1 MKAEYGYMG
10 KVLFVDLTNR
20 KIHEEELSEKIAR
33 NFIGGYGVGA
43 RMIMERMKA
52 GADPFEPENI
62 LGFGTGPLTLS
73 GMTSTCRFTVM
84 GKSPL
89 TGYWGDANS
98 GGNFANDFKASGYD
112 AVFFEGRAD
121 RPVYLLM
128 RDGKVEFK
136 DARHLWGVDTVK
148 TEKMIRQENGNPRL
162 KIACI
167 GTAGEKR
174 SRIAAVINDWGR
186 AAARSGLGGVMGSKN
201 LKAIACIGSQKLKI
215 FDKVRVE
222 NLMKDLVRETKSN
235 PSGMVQILTRSG
247 TPGAMMPHMA
257 MHDVPIKNW
266 AGNNIEDFPE
276 SKWESVSWECLEKYV
291 TKKYACSSCFLTC
304 GHWVKVS
311 TGKYKVEKGH
321 KPEYET
327 MAAIGPL
334 CLNDNMESLIY
345 SNELCNLHGLD
356 TISAGGILAFAI
368 ECYEKGLISKKDTDG
383 LELTWGNTDAIVGVL
398 KKMCLREGIGDLL
411 AEGSREAAKRI
422 GRGAEQFSMDVG
434 GELIPMHDPRQVP
447 GIGAT
452 YVSDPTPARHTRSG
466 TAFQE
471 EGMANP
477 VTMNILGLPLQME
490 RYDPAG
496 KGKAHSLVTA
506 WQHLINTTGL
516 CIFAGDGLNFSL
528 LEMMRAVMGW
538 NLDHEELIKT
548 GKRIST
554 LLHAFNLREGFKPA
568 DFTMPPRPY
577 GNPPLKVGTLKGIT
591 VDVENLKR
599 QYYEAMGFDPATG
612 EIQKDRIEELGL
624 QNLVYT
630 GRG

>member
-1 MKAEYGYMG
+1 MKAEYGYMS
-10 KVLFVDLTNR
+10 KMLFIDLTNR
-20 KIHEEELSEKIAR
+20 KIHEEDLSEQLAR
-33 NFIGGYGVGA
+33 SFIGGYGVGA
-43 RMIMERMKA
+43 RIIMERMKA
-52 GADPFEPENI
+52 GVDPLGPDNI

-73 GMTSTCRFTVM
+73 GMTSTCRFTTM

-98 GGNFANDFKASGYD
+98 GGNFANILKASGYD
-112 AVFFEGRAD
+112 AVFFEGKAEY
-121 RPVYLLM
+121 PVYLLI

-136 DARHLWGVDTVK
+136 DAQHLWGVDTVR
-148 TEKMIRQENGNPRL
+148 TENMIRRENSDARL

-174 SRIAAVINDWGR
+174 SRIAAVMNDWGR

-201 LKAIACIGSQKLKI
+201 LKAIACSGTQKPKI
-215 FDKVRVE
+215 FDKARMG
-222 NLMKDLVRETKSN
+222 NLMKELLRETKSN
-235 PSGMVQILTRSG
+235 PSDMYKVCSSSG

-266 AGNNIEDFPE
+266 TGNNIEDFPE
-276 SKWESVSWECLEKYV
+276 SKWEAVAWESLEKYI
-291 TKKYACSSCFLTC
+291 TKKYACTGCFIAC

-311 TGKYKVEKGH
+311 TGKYRVKKGH

-327 MAAIGPL
+327 MAAFGPL

-345 SNELCNLHGLD
+345 ANELCNLHGLD
-356 TISAGGILAFAI
+356 TISAGGVVAFAI
-368 ECYEKGLISKKDTDG
+368 ECYENGLISKKDTDG
-383 LELTWGNTDAIVGVL
+383 LELTWGNTDAIIGVL

-411 AEGSREAAKRI
+411 AEGSREAAKKI

-447 GIGAT
+447 GMGAT
-452 YVSDPTPARHTRSG
+452 YISDPTPARHTRSG

-477 VTMNILGLPLQME
+477 VTMNILGVPLKME
-490 RYDPAG
+490 RYDPTG
-496 KGKAHSLVTA
+496 KGRVHSLITA

-528 LEMMRAVMGW
+528 LEIMKAVTGW
-538 NLDHEELIKT
+538 NLDHEELIRT

-568 DFTMPPRPY
+568 DFTLPPRVY
-577 GNPPLKVGTLKGIT
+577 GDPPLKIGLLEGIT
-591 VDVENLKR
+591 IDVEGLKR

-624 QNLVYT
+624 EHIL
-630 GRG
+630 

>member
-10 KVLFVDLTNR
+10 KMLFVDLTNR
-20 KIHEEELSEKIAR
+20 KIREEDLSEQLAR
-33 NFIGGYGVGA
+33 SFIGGYGVGA
-43 RMIMERMKA
+43 RIIMERMKA
-52 GADPFEPENI
+52 GVDPLGPYNI

-73 GMTSTCRFTVM
+73 GMTSTCRFTAM

-98 GGNFANDFKASGYD
+98 GGNFANVFKASGYD
-112 AVFFEGRAD
+112 AVFFEGRAEH
-121 RPVYLLM
+121 PVYLLI

-136 DARHLWGVDTVK
+136 DARQLWGVDTVK
-148 TEKMIRQENGNPRL
+148 TEGMIRRENGDARL

-167 GTAGEKR
+167 GTAGEKQ
-174 SRIAAVINDWGR
+174 SRIAAIMNDWGR

-201 LKAIACIGSQKLKI
+201 LKAIACSGAQKPKI
-215 FDKVRVE
+215 FDKARMG
-222 NLMKDLVRETKSN
+222 NLMKELLRETKSN
-235 PSGMVQILTRSG
+235 PSDMYKVCSSSG

-276 SKWESVSWECLEKYV
+276 SKWEAVGWESLEKYV
-291 TKKYACSSCFLTC
+291 TKKYACTSCFIAC

-311 TGKYKVEKGH
+311 TGKYRVKKGH

-327 MAAIGPL
+327 MAAFGPL

-345 SNELCNLHGLD
+345 ANELCNLHGLD
-356 TISAGGILAFAI
+356 TISAGGVIAFAI
-368 ECYEKGLISKKDTDG
+368 ECYENGLISEKDTGG
-383 LELTWGNTDAIVGVL
+383 LELTWGNTEAIIGVL

-411 AEGSREAAKRI
+411 AEGSREAAKKI
-422 GRGAEQFSMDVG
+422 GRGAEKFSMDVG

-447 GIGAT
+447 GMGAT
-452 YVSDPTPARHTRSG
+452 YESDPTPARHTRSG

-477 VTMNILGLPLQME
+477 VTMNILGVPLKME
-490 RYDPAG
+490 RYDPTG
-496 KGKAHSLVTA
+496 KGRAHSLVTA

-528 LEMMRAVMGW
+528 LEMMKAVTGW
-538 NLDHEELIKT
+538 NLDHDELIKT

-568 DFTMPPRPY
+568 DFTMPPRVY
-577 GNPPLKVGTLKGIT
+577 GDPPLKIGLLEGIT
-591 VDVENLKR
+591 VDVEGLKR
-599 QYYEAMGFDPATG
+599 QYYEAMGFDTTTG
-612 EIQKDRIEELGL
+612 EIRKDRIKELGL
-624 QNLVYT
+624 ENII
-630 GRG
+630 

>member
-20 KIHEEELSEKIAR
+20 KIHEEELSEEIAR
-33 NFIGGYGVGA
+33 SFIGGYGVGA
-43 RMIMERMKA
+43 RMIMERMKV
-52 GADPFEPENI
+52 GVDPFGPESI

-112 AVFFEGRAD
+112 VVFFEGRAD
-121 RPVYLLM
+121 HPVYLLI
-128 RDGKVEFK
+128 RNGKVEFK

-148 TEKMIRQENGNPRL
+148 TEEMIRRENKDARL

-174 SRIAAVINDWGR
+174 SRIAAVMNDWGR

-201 LKAIACIGSQKLKI
+201 LKAIACSGTQKLKI

-222 NLMKDLVRETKSN
+222 NLMKELVKEAKNN

-345 SNELCNLHGLD
+345 ANELCNLHGLD
-356 TISAGGILAFAI
+356 TISAGGIIAFAI
-368 ECYEKGLISKKDTDG
+368 ECYENGLISKKDTDG
-383 LELTWGNTDAIVGVL
+383 LELTWGNTDAIIEVL

-490 RYDPAG
+490 RYDPTG
-496 KGKAHSLVTA
+496 KGRSHSLVTA

-528 LEMMRAVMGW
+528 LEMMKGVTGW

-577 GNPPLKVGTLKGIT
+577 GSPPFKAGSLKGIT

-612 EIQKDRIEELGL
+612 EIRKDRIEELGL
-624 QNLVYT
+624 QNII
-630 GRG
+630 

>member
-1 MKAEYGYMG
+1 MKVEYGYMG
-10 KVLFVDLTNR
+10 KMLFVDLTNR
-20 KIHEEELSEKIAR
+20 KTHEEDLSEEIAR

-43 RMIMERMKA
+43 RIIMERMKA
-52 GADPFEPENI
+52 GVDPLRPDNI

-73 GMTSTCRFTVM
+73 GMTSTCRFTAM

-98 GGNFANDFKASGYD
+98 GGNFANVFKASGYD
-112 AVFFEGRAD
+112 AIFFNGRAEH
-121 RPVYLLM
+121 PVYLLI

-136 DARHLWGVDTVK
+136 DARQLWGVDTVK
-148 TEKMIRQENGNPRL
+148 TENMIRRENDDIHL

-174 SRIAAVINDWGR
+174 SRIAAIMNDWGR

-201 LKAIACIGSQKLKI
+201 LKAIACSGAQKPKI
-215 FDKVRVE
+215 FDKARMGT
-222 NLMKDLVRETKSN
+222 LMKELLRETKTN
-235 PSGMVQILTRSG
+235 PSDMYKVCCSSG

-276 SKWESVSWECLEKYV
+276 SKWESVGWESLEKYV
-291 TKKYACSSCFLTC
+291 TKKYACTGCFIAC

-311 TGKYKVEKGH
+311 TGKYRVKKGH

-327 MAAIGPL
+327 MAAFGPL

-345 SNELCNLHGLD
+345 ANELCNLHGLD
-356 TISAGGILAFAI
+356 TISAGGVIAFAI
-368 ECYEKGLISKKDTDG
+368 ECYENGLISKKDTGG
-383 LELTWGNTDAIVGVL
+383 LELTWGNTEAIIGVL

-411 AEGSREAAKRI
+411 AEGSREAAKKI
-422 GRGAEQFSMDVG
+422 GRGAEKFSMDVG

-447 GIGAT
+447 GMGAT

-477 VTMNILGLPLQME
+477 VTMNILGLPLKME
-490 RYDPAG
+490 RYDPTG
-496 KGKAHSLVTA
+496 KGRAHSLVTA
-506 WQHLINTTGL
+506 WQHLVNTTGL

-528 LEMMRAVMGW
+528 LEMMKAVTGW
-538 NLDHEELIKT
+538 NLDHDELIKT

-568 DFTMPPRPY
+568 DFTMPPRVY
-577 GNPPLKVGTLKGIT
+577 GNPPLKIGLLEGIT
-591 VDVENLKR
+591 VNIEGLKR
-599 QYYEAMGFDPATG
+599 QYYEAMGFDPSTG
-612 EIQKDRIEELGL
+612 EIRQDRIEELGL
-624 QNLVYT
+624 ENII
-630 GRG
+630 

>member
-1 MKAEYGYMG
+1 MKAEYGYMS
-10 KVLFVDLTNR
+10 KMLFIDLTNR
-20 KIHEEELSEKIAR
+20 KIHEEDLSEQLAR
-33 NFIGGYGVGA
+33 SFIGGYGVGA
-43 RMIMERMKA
+43 RIIMERMKA
-52 GADPFEPENI
+52 GVDPLGPDNI

-73 GMTSTCRFTVM
+73 GMTSTCRFTTM

-98 GGNFANDFKASGYD
+98 GGNFANILKASGYD
-112 AVFFEGRAD
+112 AVFFEGKAEY
-121 RPVYLLM
+121 PVYLLI

-136 DARHLWGVDTVK
+136 DAQHLWGVDTVR
-148 TEKMIRQENGNPRL
+148 TENMIRRENSDARL

-174 SRIAAVINDWGR
+174 SRIAAVMNDWGR

-201 LKAIACIGSQKLKI
+201 LKAIACSGTQKPKI
-215 FDKVRVE
+215 FDKARMG
-222 NLMKDLVRETKSN
+222 NLMKELLRETKSN
-235 PSGMVQILTRSG
+235 PSDMYKVCSSSG

-266 AGNNIEDFPE
+266 TGNNIEDFPE
-276 SKWESVSWECLEKYV
+276 SKWEAVAWESLEKYI
-291 TKKYACSSCFLTC
+291 TKKYACTGCFIAC

-311 TGKYKVEKGH
+311 TGKYRVKKGH

-327 MAAIGPL
+327 MAAFGPL

-345 SNELCNLHGLD
+345 ANELCNLHGLD
-356 TISAGGILAFAI
+356 TISAGGVVAFAI
-368 ECYEKGLISKKDTDG
+368 ECYENGLISKKDTDG
-383 LELTWGNTDAIVGVL
+383 LELTWGNTDAIIGVL

-411 AEGSREAAKRI
+411 AEGSREAAKKI

-447 GIGAT
+447 GMGAT
-452 YVSDPTPARHTRSG
+452 YISDPTPARHTRSG

-477 VTMNILGLPLQME
+477 VTMNILGVPLKME
-490 RYDPAG
+490 RYDPTG
-496 KGKAHSLVTA
+496 KGRVHSLITA

-528 LEMMRAVMGW
+528 LEIMKAVTGW
-538 NLDHEELIKT
+538 NLDHEELIRT
-548 GKRIST
+548 GRRIST

-568 DFTMPPRPY
+568 DFTLPPRVY
-577 GNPPLKVGTLKGIT
+577 GDPPLKIGLLEGIT
-591 VDVENLKR
+591 IDVEGLKR

-624 QNLVYT
+624 EHIL
-630 GRG
+630 

>member
-20 KIHEEELSEKIAR
+20 KIHEEELSEEIAR
-33 NFIGGYGVGA
+33 SFIGGYGIGA
-43 RMIMERMKA
+43 RMIIERMKV
-52 GADPFEPENI
+52 GVDPFGPDSI

-121 RPVYLLM
+121 RPVYLLI

-148 TEKMIRQENGNPRL
+148 TEKMIRQENNDARL

-167 GTAGEKR
+167 GTAGERR
-174 SRIAAVINDWGR
+174 SRIAAVMNDWGR

-201 LKAIACIGSQKLKI
+201 LKAIACSGAPKPKI
-215 FDKVRVE
+215 FNKARVE
-222 NLMKDLVRETKSN
+222 NLMRELVKETKNN
-235 PSGMVQILTRSG
+235 PSGMCQILTRSG

-266 AGNNIEDFPE
+266 GGNNLEDFPE
-276 SKWESVSWECLEKYV
+276 SKWEGISWECLEKYV

-327 MAAIGPL
+327 MAAFGPL

-345 SNELCNLHGLD
+345 ANELCNLHGLD
-356 TISAGGILAFAI
+356 TISAGGIIAFAI
-368 ECYEKGLISKKDTDG
+368 ECYENGLITKKDTDG
-383 LELTWGNTDAIVGVL
+383 LELTWGNTDAIIEIL
-398 KKMCLREGIGDLL
+398 KKICLREGIGDWL

-477 VTMNILGLPLQME
+477 TTMNILGLPLKME
-490 RYDPAG
+490 RYDPTG

-528 LEMMRAVMGW
+528 LEMMKAVTGW
-538 NLDHEELIKT
+538 NLNHNELIKT
-548 GKRIST
+548 GLRIST

-568 DFTMPPRPY
+568 DFAMPPRPY
-577 GNPPLKVGTLKGIT
+577 GSPPLKIGALQGIT
-591 VDVENLKR
+591 VNVENLKR
-599 QYYEAMGFDPATG
+599 QYYEAMGFDPVTG
-612 EIQKDRIEELGL
+612 EIRKDKIEELGL
-624 QNLVYT
+624 KNIL
-630 GRG
+630 

>member
-10 KVLFVDLTNR
+10 KMLFVDLTNR
-20 KIHEEELSEKIAR
+20 KTHEEDLSEELTR
-33 NFIGGYGVGA
+33 SFIGGYGVGA
-43 RMIMERMKA
+43 RIIIERMKA
-52 GADPFEPENI
+52 RADPLGPDNI

-98 GGNFANDFKASGYD
+98 GGNFANVFKASGYD
-112 AVFFEGRAD
+112 AVFFEGRAEN
-121 RPVYLLM
+121 PVYLLI

-136 DARHLWGVDTVK
+136 DARHLWGADTVK
-148 TEKMIRQENGNPRL
+148 TEEMIRQENGEARL

-167 GTAGEKR
+167 GIAGEKR

-201 LKAIACIGSQKLKI
+201 LKAIACSGAHKPKI
-215 FDKVRVE
+215 FNKARVE
-222 NLMKDLVRETKSN
+222 NIMKELVKETENN
-235 PSGMVQILTRSG
+235 PYGMYQVLSRSG

-276 SKWESVSWECLEKYV
+276 SKWEAVGWESLEKYV
-291 TKKYACSSCFLTC
+291 TKKYACTSCFIAC

-311 TGKYKVEKGH
+311 TGKYRVEKGH

-327 MAAIGPL
+327 MAAFGPM

-345 SNELCNLHGLD
+345 ANELCNLHGLD
-356 TISAGGILAFAI
+356 TISAGGVIAFAI
-368 ECYEKGLISKKDTDG
+368 ECYENGLISKKDTDG
-383 LELTWGNTDAIVGVL
+383 LELTWGNTDAIIEVL

-411 AEGSREAAKRI
+411 AEGSREAAKKI
-422 GRGAEQFSMDVG
+422 GRGAEKFSMDVG

-447 GIGAT
+447 GMGAT

-477 VTMNILGLPLQME
+477 ATMNILGLPLQME
-490 RYDPAG
+490 RYDPTG
-496 KGKAHSLVTA
+496 KGNAHSLVTA
-506 WQHLINTTGL
+506 WQHLINTSGL
-516 CIFAGDGLNFSL
+516 CIFAGDGLNFSF
-528 LEMMRAVMGW
+528 LEIMKAVTGW
-538 NLDHEELIKT
+538 DLDHDDLVRA

-568 DFTMPPRPY
+568 DFTMPPRAY
-577 GNPPLKVGTLKGIT
+577 GNPPLKMGSLKGIT
-591 VDVENLKR
+591 VDVEDLKR
-599 QYYEAMGFDPATG
+599 QYYEAMGFNPATG
-612 EIQKDRIEELGL
+612 EIRKDRIEILGL
-624 QNLVYT
+624 QDILS
-630 GRG
+630 

>member
-10 KVLFVDLTNR
+10 KMLFVDLTNR
-20 KIHEEELSEKIAR
+20 KIHEEELSEEIAR
-33 NFIGGYGVGA
+33 SFIGGYGVGA
-43 RMIMERMKA
+43 RIIMERMKP
-52 GADPFEPENI
+52 GADPFGPDNI

-73 GMTSTCRFTVM
+73 GMTSTCRFTTM

-98 GGNFANDFKASGYD
+98 GGNFANVFKASGYD
-112 AVFFEGRAD
+112 FIFFKGKAEH
-121 RPVYLLM
+121 PVYLLI
-128 RDGKVEFK
+128 RNGKVEFK
-136 DARHLWGVDTVK
+136 DARHLWGLDTVK
-148 TEKMIRQENGNPRL
+148 TEEMIKQENGNARL
-162 KIACI
+162 KVACI

-174 SRIAAVINDWGR
+174 SRIAAIVNDWGR

-201 LKAIACIGSQKLKI
+201 LKAIACSGSQKPKI
-215 FDKVRVE
+215 FDKARVE
-222 NLMKDLVRETKSN
+222 NLMKELVRETKN
-235 PSGMVQILTRSG
+235 TPSGMYQILSTSG

-276 SKWESVSWECLEKYV
+276 SRWEAVGWENLEKYV
-291 TKKYACSSCFLTC
+291 TKKYSCTSCFIAC

-311 TGKYKVEKGH
+311 TGKYRVEKGH

-327 MAAIGPL
+327 MAAFGPM
-334 CLNDNMESLIY
+334 CLNDNMESMIY
-345 SNELCNLHGLD
+345 ANELCNLHGLD
-356 TISAGGILAFAI
+356 TISAGAVIAFAI
-368 ECYEKGLISKKDTDG
+368 ECYENGLITKKDTDG
-383 LELTWGNTDAIVGVL
+383 LELTWGNTDAIIDVL

-411 AEGSREAAKRI
+411 AEGSREAAKKI

-447 GIGAT
+447 GMGAT

-477 VTMNILGLPLQME
+477 ATMNILGLPLKME
-490 RYDPAG
+490 RYDPTG
-496 KGKAHSLVTA
+496 KGRAHSLVTA

-528 LEMMRAVMGW
+528 LEMMKAVTGW
-538 NLDHEELIKT
+538 DLDHDELIKT
-548 GKRIST
+548 GERIST

-577 GNPPLKVGTLKGIT
+577 GNPPFKVGSLKGIT
-591 VDVENLKR
+591 VDVEDLKR
-599 QYYEAMGFDPATG
+599 QYYEAMDFDPATG
-612 EIQKDRIEELGL
+612 EIRKDRIEALGL
-624 QNLVYT
+624 QNIL
-630 GRG
+630 

>member
-1 MKAEYGYMG
+1 MKAEFGYMG
-10 KVLFVDLTNR
+10 KMLFVDLTNR
-20 KIHEEELSEKIAR
+20 KTHEEDLSEEIAR
-33 NFIGGYGVGA
+33 GFIGGYGVGA
-43 RMIMERMKA
+43 RIIMERMKA
-52 GADPFEPENI
+52 GADPLGPDNI

-73 GMTSTCRFTVM
+73 GMTSSCRYTAM

-98 GGNFANDFKASGYD
+98 GGNFANVFKASGYD
-112 AVFFEGRAD
+112 AVFFEGRAEH
-121 RPVYLLM
+121 PVYLLI
-128 RDGKVEFK
+128 RNGKIEFK

-148 TEKMIRQENGNPRL
+148 TEEMIRRENGDARL

-174 SRIAAVINDWGR
+174 SRIGAIMNDWGR

-201 LKAIACIGSQKLKI
+201 LKAIACSGTQKPKI
-215 FDKVRVE
+215 FDKAKME
-222 NLMKDLVRETKSN
+222 NLMKELVKETKSN
-235 PSGMVQILTRSG
+235 PSGMYQILSSSG

-276 SKWESVSWECLEKYV
+276 SRWEAVGWESLEKYV
-291 TKKYACSSCFLTC
+291 AKKYACSSCFIAC

-327 MAAIGPL
+327 MAALGPL
-334 CLNDNMESLIY
+334 CLNDDMESLIY
-345 SNELCNLHGLD
+345 ANELCNLHGLD
-356 TISAGGILAFAI
+356 TISAGGVLAFAI
-368 ECYEKGLISKKDTDG
+368 ECYENGLITKKDTDG
-383 LELTWGNTDAIVGVL
+383 LELTWGNTDAIIGVL
-398 KKMCLREGIGDLL
+398 RKMCLREGIGDLL
-411 AEGSREAAKRI
+411 AEGSREAAKKI

-447 GIGAT
+447 GMGAT

-477 VTMNILGLPLQME
+477 ATMNILGLPLKME
-490 RYDPAG
+490 RYDPTG
-496 KGKAHSLVTA
+496 KGRAHSLVTA

-528 LEMMRAVMGW
+528 LEMMKAVTGW
-538 NLDHEELIKT
+538 NLDHEELIRT

-568 DFTMPPRPY
+568 DFTMPSRAY
-577 GNPPLKVGTLKGIT
+577 GNPPLEIGLLKGIT
-591 VDVENLKR
+591 VDVEDLKR
-599 QYYEAMGFDPATG
+599 QYYEAMGFDPVTG
-612 EIQKDRIEELGL
+612 EIRKDRIEELGL
-624 QNLVYT
+624 QNIL
-630 GRG
+630 